1 MLKKKKRALLSCSAL
16 KILEF
21 KFHTLIEIRQL
32 GLGFCLCSVLCAKK
46 WSLMQR
52 EIRMNIL
59 LLIHSSWQC
68 LWKKTHQKDCVNY
81 CAHFY
86 RPKQASTQG
95 KVLGNGWISNREHFL
110 WWPLAAPS
118 VMGLFIFNC
127 SRVVLVW
134 ERCSRELALP
144 VLIYAWVCTLF
155 SSCSSQRILWA
166 ITEWLKWVQILQ
178 ASARRSLLLPS
189 FLGKSCSSRFRQCA
203 KRGTCVNWPFHT
215 ALTILSVIIK
225 PRERQ
230 WGGGWATD

>member
-1 MLKKKKRALLSCSAL
+1 MFSLENIRVQISYFDRNKTTGTGFLSVLRALCKEMILNAKGNKDEHFASHPFKLTMSL
-16 KILEF
+16 KENPS
-21 KFHTLIEIRQL
+21 E
-32 GLGFCLCSVLCAKK
+32 GLRKLLC
-46 WSLMQR
+46 
-52 EIRMNIL
+52 
-59 LLIHSSWQC
+59 
-68 LWKKTHQKDCVNY
+68 T
-81 CAHFY
+81 FY
-86 RPKQASTQG
+86 RPKQASMQG

-127 SRVVLVW
+127 STVVLVW

-155 SSCSSQRILWA
+155 FSCSSQRILWA